1 MSSEDT
7 SDSDELEV
15 DKFISLDLNVAFI
28 NRDESTYCGGQFLSE
43 ICCLSSEN

>member
-1 MSSEDT
+1 MSSEDA

-28 NRDESTYCGGQFLSE
+28 NRDERTYCGGQFLSE